1 MLLQRKLYILFSVFS
16 QIYFG
21 IVYIWP
27 THHNFDLCCL
37 WLFMLIY
44 LVYEYFFPLKE
55 SWVMFQ
61 IRIFVVKLA
70 YILSQ
75 VLLLWTELPKRT
87 PTIPIENCD
96 LAICLGLSI
105 LFLYAPTYMAWNFFK
120 KIFWP
125 RSFFT

>member
-1 MLLQRKLYILFSVFS
+1 
-16 QIYFG
+16 
-21 IVYIWP
+21 
-27 THHNFDLCCL
+27 
-37 WLFMLIY
+37 
-44 LVYEYFFPLKE
+44 
-55 SWVMFQ
+55 MFQ

-75 VLLLWTELPKRT
+75 VLLLRTELPKRT

-120 KIFWP
+120 KIF
-125 RSFFT
+125 